1 MRPSR
6 GTRVA
11 EDKQGAAAR
20 AERLRRWWRSGHPSA
35 EDLQT
40 EDIEALSAD
49 PALADEVF
57 PDKAEAFHAGRYAG
71 QVEYR
76 RIVRERKDGGR

>member
-1 MRPSR
+1 M
-6 GTRVA
+6 
-11 EDKQGAAAR
+11 
-20 AERLRRWWRSGHPSA
+20 SGEPDA
-35 EDLQT
+35 EDLHT

-49 PALADEVF
+49 AALADEVF

-76 RIVRERKDGGR
+76 RIVRDRRDATH